1 MRLGRPAA
9 AVTTVA
15 MVVLLTP
22 APAQARLAPC
32 DQTPAT
38 GQVNRKLPYE
48 DQLYDLPR
56 LAPVATGA
64 GVRVAVID
72 SGVDSR
78 HPQLDGRV
86 EDGRDLLHGDSDAR
100 QDCVGHGTAVA
111 SIIAAR
117 QADGIP
123 FHGLAPDA
131 TIVPVRIT
139 EKETID
145 GKEVG
150 QDGSPAEFAEAI
162 TWAAS
167 KTGGNAQVINLS
179 VVMTQDNAQVRRAV
193 QQAVAD
199 GVVIVAAA
207 GNQGN
212 TSDANPTPYP
222 AAYSGVIGVGA
233 VGPTGTRADFSQH
246 GPYVDIVATG
256 DAVTVATPGS
266 GHTTQKGTSFATPFV
281 AATAA
286 LILQRQ
292 PRLTPA
298 QVQRRIIATADPA
311 PGGNHSDEYGFGL
324 LNPYRAVTETL
335 GPERRPSPAAAPDNR
350 DDPATVALQT
360 RRAASQQKALIFGL
374 IGLGA
379 VLLVTLAGIV
389 IRRGRRR
396 GWHPA

>member
-1 MRLGRPAA
+1 MRLARLAATTAAMA
-9 AVTTVA
+9 AV
-15 MVVLLTP
+15 LTP
-22 APAQARLAPC
+22 APAHARARIAPC
-32 DQTPAT
+32 DQQPAA

-86 EDGRDLLHGDSDAR
+86 DDGRDLLHNDPDAR

-117 QADGIP
+117 QVDGVP
-123 FHGLAPDA
+123 FHGLAPGA

-150 QDGSPAEFAEAI
+150 DDGTPAEFAEAI

-167 KTGGNAQVINLS
+167 RSGGNAKVINLS

-212 TSDANPTPYP
+212 STNPTPYP

-233 VGPTGTRADFSQH
+233 VGPTGARAAFSQH
-246 GPYVDIVATG
+246 GPYVDIVAAG
-256 DAVTVATPGS
+256 DGVTVATPGS
-266 GHTTQKGTSFATPFV
+266 GHTTMQGTSFATPFV

-292 PRLTPA
+292 PDLTPA
-298 QVQRRIIATADPA
+298 QIQRRLIATADPA
-311 PGGNHSDEYGFGL
+311 PGGSHSDEYGFGL

-335 GPERRPSPAAAPDNR
+335 GPDRRPSPAAAPGTG
-350 DDPATVALQT
+350 DDPAAVAFQA
-360 RRAASQQKALIFGL
+360 RREKSQEKALIL
-374 IGLGA
+374 SLAGLGA
-379 VLLVTLAGIV
+379 VLLITLLGIV
-389 IRRGRRR
+389 LRRGRRR